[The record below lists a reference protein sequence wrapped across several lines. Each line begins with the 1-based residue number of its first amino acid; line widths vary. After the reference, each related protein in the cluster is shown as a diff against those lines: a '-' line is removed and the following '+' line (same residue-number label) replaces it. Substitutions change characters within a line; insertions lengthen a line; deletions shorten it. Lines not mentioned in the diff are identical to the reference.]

1 MAKFDVAGAKAA
13 GYSDDE
19 IRQFILSLPETAKA
33 KESGYSDTEIYDY
46 FGVPAAGLTGERA
59 AKVMAGAAAPTA
71 VGLAS
76 GGLAGLAAG
85 ASAVPAA
92 VLGAGLLGGA
102 ELVGNVYNVARSA
115 AGYSPVKTP
124 FEYIRSAT
132 ESVFP
137 SVAPQTPTENV
148 LRAATEGG
156 LGALTGAGAARTG
169 ANILARGGQA
179 APAILNALAAQP
191 TAQTVSG
198 AVSAA
203 VPEALAQG
211 GEKDPYVLGAAG
223 LLSGYGAGRAVSGAL
238 SPRQTIGE
246 LAEAKRGRMEVRE
259 RTAWDRAYNTGGQYD
274 NANFTNFLINTGGR
288 LRNEGFAPNDKEFS
302 AVQNALEQLSDAA
315 RGNVLDIQE
324 AHRLRRRIGDIA
336 TSDNPNVRR
345 LGGILAD
352 DYDAFLRDPANAR
365 PGFEQQ
371 TARGVAYMD
380 RAIETSSKLFRNDKI
395 REAIRLASISK
406 QEPMGAL
413 RNEFSKIFRN
423 EDELRKFSVEDREVI
438 ADLAGGRAS
447 PRAIQ
452 LLGAL
457 APGTS
462 WGGVARGVAQF
473 GPALAAA
480 TTPVTAVVSPA
491 VAAGLAGLGAG
502 SILAR
507 RAQNAMA
514 TRAAGGL
521 LASTLGGVPALP
533 ADYRNLS
540 PLLASGIQNAMA
552 R

>member
-1 MAKFDVAGAKAA
+1 MAEFNVAGARAA

-19 IRQFILSLPETAKA
+19 IRQFIASLPETAKA
-33 KESGYSDTEIYDY
+33 KESGYTDAEIYDY
-46 FGVPAAGLTGERA
+46 FGVPAAGLTGKRLAEVGAREVAPLA
-59 AKVMAGAAAPTA
+59 AAAGLGGVIGGPAGAALA
-71 VGLAS
+71 VGGLQAADLATSLYNLAAPKLGTSPVRTPSEIAS
-76 GGLAGLAAG
+76 GYLTPESFRPRTEAEELAAAGIGGAAG
-85 ASAVPAA
+85 AWS
-92 VLGAGLLGGA
+92 
-102 ELVGNVYNVARSA
+102 
-115 AGYSPVKTP
+115 
-124 FEYIRSAT
+124 
-132 ESVFP
+132 
-137 SVAPQTPTENV
+137 
-148 LRAATEGG
+148 
-156 LGALTGAGAARTG
+156 GAGAARAATRAFAT
-169 ANILARGGQA
+169 ANRA
-179 APAILNALAAQP
+179 APRILNVMAAQP
-191 TAQTVSG
+191 AAQTVSG
-198 AVSAA
+198 AVSAM
-203 VPEALAQG
+203 VPEALAQE
-211 GEKDPYVLGAAG
+211 GETNPFVLGASGLAAG
-223 LLSGYGAGRAVSGAL
+223 FGAGRTVSGL
-238 SPRQTIGE
+238 MSPRRASVGE

-259 RTAWDRAYNTGGQYD
+259 RTAWERAYRTGGQYD
-274 NANFTNFLINTGGR
+274 NARFTDFVINAGGR
-288 LRNEGFAPNDKEFS
+288 LRNEGFAPNDPEFN
-302 AVQNALEQLSDAA
+302 AVQNALEHLSDAA

-324 AHRLRRRIGDIA
+324 AHRLRRRIGDI
-336 TSDNPNVRR
+336 SKSKNPNARR

-352 DYDAFLRDPANAR
+352 EYDTFIRDPINAR

-371 TARGVAYMD
+371 TARGVEYMD
-380 RAIETSSKLFRNDKI
+380 RAVTTSSRLFQNDEI

-406 QEPMGAL
+406 QNPMDAL
-413 RNEFSKIFRN
+413 RNEFAKIFRN

-447 PRAIQ
+447 PRAVQ

-480 TTPVTAVVSPA
+480 TTPVTAVVSPT

-507 RAQNAMA
+507 RAQNALA